1 MPFYVYLCGGCE
13 SEFETF
19 HPMKETLSI
28 CNLCNCQDRLQRIP
42 QLTNPPLKKA
52 ERTKKVGASVNEF
65 IEDARHD
72 LYMQKQETTGREHK
86 P

>member
-1 MPFYVYLCGGCE
+1 MPFYVYLCDGCE

-19 HPMKETLSI
+19 HSIKETLNTCS
-28 CNLCNCQDRLQRIP
+28 LCSCQDRLRRIP

-52 ERTKKVGASVNEF
+52 EKTKKVGASVNEF
-65 IEDARHD
+65 IEETRRD
-72 LYMQKQETTGREHK
+72 LHMQKQETTGQEYK

>member
-19 HPMKETLSI
+19 HSIKETLSV
-28 CNLCNCQDRLQRIP
+28 CNLCSCQDRLQRIP

-52 ERTKKVGASVNEF
+52 EKRKKVGALADEF

-72 LYMQKQETTGREHK
+72 LHMQKQETAGQEYK